1 MSYSESHHAS
11 IPYSG
16 SVSYSYPPSEHGGSG
31 TAHYSGNV
39 SVNITINVNTL
50 PFDGSVGQLNN
61 SIDILTGSVVA
72 MHSAQVAAIQT
83 TATEVSSAI
92 INGFFGTINSELS
105 QQIQALNSAIN
116 AGLGLIMEQNK
127 AVTDKN
133 TAMENDYNRISSRYI
148 RLFSDLDEECHK
160 RIYALDKNS
169 FNLSE
174 KVNRELLNESA
185 NSASVNNLLLVDEIA
200 SSNMFFLVSSLNRKT
215 SFVLRTLFDY
225 ISQESKI
232 NSLVDSFLFNE
243 EIDKNIS
250 VNIPVIWSESD
261 MLEGSQVNHDIA
273 IQNFLDQE
281 KKQIITNGIEQ
292 YCSGINSSLWK
303 PVAELEKN
311 SINAEFN
318 SLAESCFTDSTNEI
332 EKRIFNTMLSLWQ
345 NSKLTTL

>member
-1 MSYSESHHAS
+1 
-11 IPYSG
+11 
-16 SVSYSYPPSEHGGSG
+16 
-31 TAHYSGNV
+31 
-39 SVNITINVNTL
+39 
-50 PFDGSVGQLNN
+50 
-61 SIDILTGSVVA
+61 
-72 MHSAQVAAIQT
+72 
-83 TATEVSSAI
+83 
-92 INGFFGTINSELS
+92 
-105 QQIQALNSAIN
+105 
-116 AGLGLIMEQNK
+116 
-127 AVTDKN
+127 
-133 TAMENDYNRISSRYI
+133 
-148 RLFSDLDEECHK
+148 
-160 RIYALDKNS
+160 
-169 FNLSE
+169 
-174 KVNRELLNESA
+174 
-185 NSASVNNLLLVDEIA
+185 
-200 SSNMFFLVSSLNRKT
+200 MFFLVSSLNRKT